1 MVVLRMDIQD
11 EILYGDCDLDRFKYV
26 FLRIFNGGFKNGYSM
41 MEYYLT
47 THCFFLSYIFFFV
60 KSKI

>member
-41 MEYYLT
+41 MEYYLII
-47 THCFFLSYIFFFV
+47 HCFFYHTFFLSV